1 MKNITKDIEIPQ
13 MEINSVEDIIKIN
26 SIIIYKSLKNESD
39 TKICNTIG
47 KLLKLQLKCIKLNS
61 IDTRL
66 SNIEKIYDIK
76 NKEKSNK

>member
-1 MKNITKDIEIPQ
+1 

-26 SIIIYKSLKNESD
+26 SIIIYKSLKNEAD
-39 TKICNTIG
+39 PKICNTIG

-61 IDTRL
+61 IDKRL
-66 SNIEKIYDIK
+66 SNIEKIYGIK